1 MIKFI
6 KARISLKVA
15 LFVNLILFIVFLG
28 ASFFLIYL
36 QNSHLEEQLQ
46 VKGSS
51 QSMVGAKMY
60 GQIIEE
66 AIDNGVFTITDA
78 LDTNY
83 QLIPNFDPPKYHTKY
98 DSYLDKAILG
108 VQDEFLLDE
117 SLTYAVA
124 TDVNGY
130 VPTHDSRYQKPITG
144 DKQKDNLGNRTKRIY
159 DDPIGLKAAK
169 NEKKGFHQI
178 YHRDTGEVLW
188 DFSSP
193 IYVKGKHWGGF
204 RVGISLASIGKAKRE
219 LAVSLILIMGVILII
234 SLISVLVYV
243 NWSLIPLKRLT
254 RMSAALADGN
264 VEHKMVLDRTDEIG
278 KLSEVL
284 ERLRRSIQIAKSRLM
299 KK

>member
-1 MIKFI
+1 MINFI
-6 KARISLKVA
+6 KARISLKIA

-28 ASFFLIYL
+28 ASFFLIYQ
-36 QNSHLEEQLQ
+36 QNNHLEEQLR

-51 QSMVGAKMY
+51 QSMVGAKLI
-60 GQIIEE
+60 GQILEE

-78 LDTNY
+78 IDTNY
-83 QLIPNFDPPKYHTKY
+83 QPIPNFDPPKYHTKY

-144 DKQKDNLGNRTKRIY
+144 DKQKDKTGNRTKRIY
-159 DDPIGLKAAK
+159 DDPIGLNAAK
-169 NEKKGFHQI
+169 NEKKGFQQI

-193 IYVKGKHWGGF
+193 VYVKGKHWGGF
-204 RVGISLASIGKAKRE
+204 RVGITLASIGKAKRV

-234 SLISVLVYV
+234 SLISVQVYV
-243 NWSLIPLKRLT
+243 NWSLIPLKTLT
-254 RMSAALADGN
+254 RMSSALANGDIN
-264 VEHKMVLDRTDEIG
+264 HTMTLDRTDEIG
-278 KLSEVL
+278 KLAEVL
-284 ERLRRSIQIAKSRLM
+284 ERLRRSIQIAMSRGT

>member
-1 MIKFI
+1 MINFI
-6 KARISLKVA
+6 KARISLKIA

-36 QNSHLEEQLQ
+36 QNSHLEEQLR

-51 QSMVGAKMY
+51 QSMVGAKLI
-60 GQIIEE
+60 GQILEE

-78 LDTNY
+78 IDTNY
-83 QLIPNFDPPKYHTKY
+83 QPIPNFDPPKYHTKY

-130 VPTHDSRYQKPITG
+130 VPTHNSRYQKPITG
-144 DKQKDNLGNRTKRIY
+144 DKQKDKTGNRTKRIY
-159 DDPIGLKAAK
+159 DDPIGLNAAK
-169 NEKKGFHQI
+169 NEKKGFQQI
-178 YHRDTGEVLW
+178 YYRDTGEVLW

-193 IYVKGKHWGGF
+193 VYVKGKHWGGF
-204 RVGISLASIGKAKRE
+204 RVGITLVSIGKAKRV

-234 SLISVLVYV
+234 SLISVQVYV
-243 NWSLIPLKRLT
+243 NWSLIPLKTLT
-254 RMSAALADGN
+254 RMSAALANGDIN
-264 VEHKMVLDRTDEIG
+264 HTMTLDRTDEIG
-278 KLSEVL
+278 KLAEVL
-284 ERLRRSIQIAKSRLM
+284 ERLRRSIQIAMSRIA